1 MKHLKLLAAF
11 LVILIFKPYFS
22 EANENVAEI
31 LSEEEMEASKLVDE
45 INHQRIIESNKMSEA
60 NWKHDSNITKEN
72 AENKRNAQE
81 KYASFTK
88 TNALNLMKFNTQAF
102 KNESL
107 KRMIGKL
114 TNIADSILD
123 TEDFLE
129 LEDAIMRMKTRYAK
143 AKVPSITDKSVLLSL
158 EPELTMILSKSRNAD
173 ELKYYWANWYDL
185 TGAPSREDFFKYV
198 ELRNKAAR
206 TNSK

>member
-11 LVILIFKPYFS
+11 LVVLIFKPNFTR
-22 EANENVAEI
+22 ANENVVENI
-31 LSEEEMEASKLVDE
+31 SEEENEASKLVDE
-45 INHQRIIESNKMSEA
+45 INHQRTVEANKLSEA
-60 NWKHDSNITKEN
+60 NWKHDSQITKEN

-88 TNALNLMKFNTQAF
+88 TNALHLMKFKPETF

-107 KRMIGKL
+107 KRMIKKL
-114 TNIADSILD
+114 TNIGDSILD

-143 AKVPSITDKSVLLSL
+143 AKVQGISNRLNLLSL
-158 EPELTMILSKSRNAD
+158 EPELTVILSKSRNAD

-185 TGAPSREDFFKYV
+185 TGEPSREDFFKYV

-206 TNSK
+206 INSK